1 MKTWFIFRFFSFLFL
16 FFFFSFFSFIVF
28 NGMEE
33 RAAAAADPVSYTKR
47 TVRSNRMYI
56 AAKM

>member
-1 MKTWFIFRFFSFLFL
+1 MVYLPLFSFLF
-16 FFFFSFFSFIVF
+16 FFSFFFSFFSFIVF

>member
-1 MKTWFIFRFFSFLFL
+1 MVYLPLFSFL
-16 FFFFSFFSFIVF
+16 FFFSFFSFIVF